1 MITTDRKEDKVME
14 KITNVPAS
22 QQMRTEQ
29 ESRRSYQVSKWQ
41 TDESKLK
48 PEWILSNSPEAAG
61 YNPPEPVNCEYC
73 GKPRLTRGFK
83 FGSRIIWAPYGPEKC
98 DCPEAVAEH
107 KKQEAKRKVEEE
119 TKCREEKAQEM
130 RKRVRQIIGT
140 SGMNARF
147 LRRTFDTF
155 QIAEENRKALRV
167 CIDYANNFRDKLPG
181 NNQEPGR
188 NGLFI
193 TGPKGTGKTH
203 LAAAIANKLMR
214 QGTTV
219 ICMTMIDLLE
229 RIKRTYEQNR
239 QYGGEI
245 SEGRVLDTYKSVQL
259 LIIDDMGKE
268 PATEWAVSKI
278 YAIIN
283 SRYEEYMPTII
294 TTNYTDA
301 ELVRRLIPK
310 ETGDPTTADATID
323 RLREM
328 CAAIVTTGES
338 WRRK

>member
-1 MITTDRKEDKVME
+1 M
-14 KITNVPAS
+14 
-22 QQMRTEQ
+22 
-29 ESRRSYQVSKWQ
+29 
-41 TDESKLK
+41 
-48 PEWILSNSPEAAG
+48 
-61 YNPPEPVNCEYC
+61 
-73 GKPRLTRGFK
+73 
-83 FGSRIIWAPYGPEKC
+83 WAPYGPERC
-98 DCPEAVAEH
+98 DCDEAVAEYE
-107 KKQEAKRKVEEE
+107 KEKAEREAAERRQKEAEEAKKM
-119 TKCREEKAQEM
+119 RE
-130 RKRVRQIIGT
+130 RVQRIVGE

-155 QIAEENRKALRV
+155 ELTRENRIALSACKTYADNFKA
-167 CIDYANNFRDKLPG
+167 KLPTG
-181 NNQEPGR
+181 NNEPGR

-203 LAAAIANKLMR
+203 LAAAIANQLM
-214 QGTTV
+214 QGGTAV

-245 SEGRVLDTYKSVQL
+245 SEGNVLDTYKKVPL

-283 SRYEEYMPTII
+283 GRYEAYMPTII
-294 TTNYTDA
+294 TTNYSDA
-301 ELVRRLIPK
+301 ELVRRLTPK
-310 ETGDPTTADATID
+310 DSGDLTTADATID

-328 CAAIVTTGES
+328 CAGVVTTGDS
-338 WRRK
+338 WRSR